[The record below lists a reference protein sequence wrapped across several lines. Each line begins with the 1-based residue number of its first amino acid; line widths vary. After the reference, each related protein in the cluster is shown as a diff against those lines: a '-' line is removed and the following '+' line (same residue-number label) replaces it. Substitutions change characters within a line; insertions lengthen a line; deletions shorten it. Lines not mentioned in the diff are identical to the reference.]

1 MQNHAA
7 RCKDFFEE
15 STSSHHKGEK
25 DGRQQGEKDDRA
37 AAAAGP
43 PASAATHERARAV
56 VRECA
61 LRRGPAAVPIEV
73 EGVSRH
79 ASRAGPPR

>member
-1 MQNHAA
+1 MQNPAV

-25 DGRQQGEKDDRA
+25 DERQQGEKRERAPA
-37 AAAAGP
+37 AAAA
-43 PASAATHERARAV
+43 ASSPSAHERVHAV
-56 VRECA
+56 VRERA
-61 LRRGPAAVPIEV
+61 LRRGPAAVTVEV

-79 ASRAGPPR
+79 V

>member
-1 MQNHAA
+1 MQNPAV
-7 RCKDFFEE
+7 RCKDFFGE

-25 DGRQQGEKDDRA
+25 DDRKQGEK
-37 AAAAGP
+37 
-43 PASAATHERARAV
+43 HERTPAASPLGATSHERVHSV
-56 VRECA
+56 VRERA

-79 ASRAGPPR
+79 A

>member
-1 MQNHAA
+1 MQNPAV

-25 DGRQQGEKDDRA
+25 NERQQGEKNERAPA
-37 AAAAGP
+37 AAAAAP
-43 PASAATHERARAV
+43 SPAAHERIHAV
-56 VRECA
+56 VRERA
-61 LRRGPAAVPIEV
+61 LRRGPVAVPVEV

-79 ASRAGPPR
+79 V

>member
-1 MQNHAA
+1 MQNPAV
-7 RCKDFFEE
+7 RCKDFFGE

-25 DGRQQGEKDDRA
+25 DDRKQGEKHERTPA
-37 AAAAGP
+37 
-43 PASAATHERARAV
+43 ASAASPLGATSHERVHSV
-56 VRECA
+56 VRERA

-79 ASRAGPPR
+79 A

>member
-1 MQNHAA
+1 MQNPAA

-25 DGRQQGEKDDRA
+25 DERQQGEKRERAPA
-37 AAAAGP
+37 AAAA
-43 PASAATHERARAV
+43 ASSPSAHERVNAV
-56 VRECA
+56 VRERA
-61 LRRGPAAVPIEV
+61 LRRGPAAVTVEV

-79 ASRAGPPR
+79 V

>member
-1 MQNHAA
+1 MQNPAV
-7 RCKDFFEE
+7 RCKDFFGE

-25 DGRQQGEKDDRA
+25 DDREQGEKHGRAPA
-37 AAAAGP
+37 AAAAASS
-43 PASAATHERARAV
+43 PAAHERVHSV
-56 VRECA
+56 VRERA

-79 ASRAGPPR
+79 A